1 MIDEYLDLTSKRIYP
16 SKKEWFFKYGKH
28 GNEYQKL
35 LEYKKT
41 NLTQIDL
48 YTTEGSIYF
57 NRDYI
62 QSFVKEYYQ
71 TQDLGIDSLI
81 HFSETFEDI
90 LIFSEVEGTLEIE
103 GIKTSKKKIEDVLS
117 KDTYDSNEQIIVNMK
132 NGIDFIFE
140 NEITEKNIYELYK
153 ILSFNSLKED
163 ELIQDGYYRNSGV
176 DIIGKYGEIS
186 DSGVDAKNLEKWMKR
201 FVDFIQES
209 MSELNSLTYIM
220 PHIIHYYVIYL
231 HPYYDFNG
239 RMARMIAYWYIVK
252 CHHIKDKMPVYSE
265 AINYNSQTKALYYK
279 AIENARED
287 DNDITFFIEM
297 MFKLGTRFIDVYIKL
312 DKIEIRSRR
321 NKMILTKNEISLLKS
336 ILLHVRTSEYFT
348 WEDVYAYDK
357 AQYTKQYYFKLLNS
371 LKDKKI
377 VEIDIK
383 NRVYFYKLVEI

>member
-103 GIKTSKKKIEDVLS
+103 GIKTSKKKIEDILS

-163 ELIQDGYYRNSGV
+163 EIIQDGYYRNSGV

-252 CHHIKDKMPVYSE
+252 CHHIKDKIPVYSE

-336 ILLHVRTSEYFT
+336 ILLHVGTSEYFT
-348 WEDVYAYDK
+348 W
-357 AQYTKQYYFKLLNS
+357 
-371 LKDKKI
+371 
-377 VEIDIK
+377 
-383 NRVYFYKLVEI
+383 

>member
-1 MIDEYLDLTSKRIYP
+1 
-16 SKKEWFFKYGKH
+16 
-28 GNEYQKL
+28 
-35 LEYKKT
+35 
-41 NLTQIDL
+41 
-48 YTTEGSIYF
+48 
-57 NRDYI
+57 
-62 QSFVKEYYQ
+62 
-71 TQDLGIDSLI
+71 
-81 HFSETFEDI
+81 
-90 LIFSEVEGTLEIE
+90 
-103 GIKTSKKKIEDVLS
+103 
-117 KDTYDSNEQIIVNMK
+117 
-132 NGIDFIFE
+132 
-140 NEITEKNIYELYK
+140 
-153 ILSFNSLKED
+153 
-163 ELIQDGYYRNSGV
+163 
-176 DIIGKYGEIS
+176 
-186 DSGVDAKNLEKWMKR
+186 MKR

-336 ILLHVRTSEYFT
+336 ILLHVGTSEYFT